1 MFIDTLERKGGGGS
15 SSSPA
20 MIVNRS
26 MLALAEQLREDARLA
41 NEQLA
46 NNEIGKNQAQS
57 QGCGHLATMLCF
69 AILIK
74 A

>member
-1 MFIDTLERKGGGGS
+1 MVVSTSERSGGAGNVDVSVFSNTLERKGGGGS

-46 NNEIGKNQAQS
+46 NNEIE
-57 QGCGHLATMLCF
+57 
-69 AILIK
+69 
-74 A
+74 